1 MNFPGFNEIKMWYG
15 FGYWTEDMVK
25 EAVVCEAITTT
36 QFKEITGKDY
46 VA

>member
-1 MNFPGFNEIKMWYG
+1 MNFPSYNEIKSWYG

-25 EAVVCEAITTT
+25 EAVICEAITMA

-46 VA
+46 AA